1 MRQAPS
7 GCNQRLVRTQ
17 HRCVECVFIWVGL
30 ALRSRCVSLKC
41 VRVSVCS
48 HLWLRMNS
56 WTVAAPLYHLLLI
69 VRTDTHTHTLSEAT
83 ALCWTCDELLKGKQ
97 ESGGQTI
104 WGHTAR
110 IPNSFLMLLSLFPLS
125 ASRAAPYITM
135 SDSAAIFGL
144 RPLPPS
150 LLIILHISTFRSST
164 TPAFKPNTLWFQF
177 PSVRSS

>member
-7 GCNQRLVRTQ
+7 GCNQRLVCTQ

-69 VRTDTHTHTLSEAT
+69 VRTDTHTLRGDSSVLNLRWVIERKTGVGGSDDMRSYCKNSQLFLNASLSFSP
-83 ALCWTCDELLKGKQ
+83 L
-97 ESGGQTI
+97 
-104 WGHTAR
+104 R
-110 IPNSFLMLLSLFPLS
+110 I
-125 ASRAAPYITM
+125 ASRPLYHHVWF
-135 SDSAAIFGL
+135 SRYL
-144 RPLPPS
+144 RPQTAPSLPP
-150 LLIILHISTFRSST
+150 HYSSYRHL
-164 TPAFKPNTLWFQF
+164 PLFHHPCL
-177 PSVRSS
+177 